1 MKSHLKSIGLAALA
15 GIASLFAS
23 GHAQAA
29 TVAYYGLCY
38 PGNPEAEIIAAGHT
52 PLALS
57 TAPNAT
63 NLAGVSILWAEN
75 CGSLTDPGVAQAVAN
90 GMTLIVHDSGYTNGA
105 FLPGGANLVNSNIG
119 GTNIDFT
126 ASAPFLTGPGGTLTN
141 TSLDNGSWSNHGA
154 VSPAS
159 LPSGSTTWATTADPG
174 RSCVKTRERGTARS
188 M

>member
-63 NLAGVSILWAEN
+63 NLAAYEGISTN
-75 CGSLTDPGVAQAVAN
+75 PPNHFGRY
-90 GMTLIVHDSGYTNGA
+90 DSWNA
-105 FLPGGANLVNSNIG
+105 PAPSNLMPA
-119 GTNIDFT
+119 T
-126 ASAPFLTGPGGTLTN
+126 ASFSQSN
-141 TSLDNGSWSNHGA
+141 TFPWLAIS
-154 VSPAS
+154 
-159 LPSGSTTWATTADPG
+159 
-174 RSCVKTRERGTARS
+174 K
-188 M
+188 

>member
-105 FLPGGANLVNSNIG
+105 FLPGGANLVNSNLG

-126 ASAPFLTGPGGTLTN
+126 ASAPFLMASAVVSVVSWAAFCAP
-141 TSLDNGSWSNHGA
+141 SLASWSA
-154 VSPAS
+154 
-159 LPSGSTTWATTADPG
+159 PSWKNSSNRKCP
-174 RSCVKTRERGTARS
+174 RSKTG
-188 M
+188 